1 MTSHTSVYKPRPK
14 GRALVKRLALQACQ
28 EADASVQEG
37 CRGIAQA
44 GISTAPLAPSSAQT
58 TLVPCCLSLGDNSDV
73 PGRQRRALS
82 SLKLT
87 ESRGLWWSDIESRFL
102 DLQLRELSLE
112 RVQNISKVIPLKITE
127 LELKLK
133 VLVTQSCLTLC
144 DPMDCSPPALLSME
158 LSRQEYWSGLPFH
171 SPVGLKLGYI

>member
-102 DLQLRELSLE
+102 DLQLRELRSQTRRTGQGPCSE
-112 RVQNISKVIPLKITE
+112 GHGQDGVH
-127 LELKLK
+127 
-133 VLVTQSCLTLC
+133 TQSLSPSVSLSLS
-144 DPMDCSPPALLSME
+144 CSFS
-158 LSRQEYWSGLPFH
+158 LSRKHLTQC
-171 SPVGLKLGYI
+171 V